1 MARERA
7 QIRTSAGRS
16 GRRRQV
22 SRGGWPGVG
31 ADKRSPPS
39 PSNAGGPAPAD
50 GSGQAGRRPAR
61 RLHFGSKAADANA
74 SVRFV
79 TPRSTAAPPSSPE
92 RVWLCGCCS
101 AGSRLARRSMSSSR
115 PIPRCTAPPSWRCWM
130 MQAVLW
136 WAPTAAAS
144 DPRPAARLSA
154 RRGPR
159 PGARGPAGGRLG
171 LAGHVGPCRGLARRQ
186 ERTTVA
192 GDGGGVPAGPG

>member
-1 MARERA
+1 MHSGAAVFAGTRVAVWVLFNWLAAGKTLDEFLTAHPQVHRA
-7 QIRTSAGRS
+7 
-16 GRRRQV
+16 
-22 SRGGWPGVG
+22 
-31 ADKRSPPS
+31 
-39 PSNAGGPAPAD
+39 
-50 GSGQAGRRPAR
+50 
-61 RLHFGSKAADANA
+61 AA
-74 SVRFV
+74 
-79 TPRSTAAPPSSPE
+79 
-92 RVWLCGCCS
+92 
-101 AGSRLARRSMSSSR
+101 
-115 PIPRCTAPPSWRCWM
+115 WRCWM